1 MFCIASGYTA
11 GDRAMMGIQ
20 ADTRCHHKLCANRC
34 NVVAAQNDKYFLHC
48 CLDELCSHTLLLL
61 HKHTRSLHTKLSGNT
76 FVLCTYAGQG
86 TSAVLFDDKGRSIS
100 EKREAAQKRLRASLA
115 RRGIP
120 FGAA

>member
-1 MFCIASGYTA
+1 M
-11 GDRAMMGIQ
+11 R
-20 ADTRCHHKLCANRC
+20 N
-34 NVVAAQNDKYFLHC
+34 
-48 CLDELCSHTLLLL
+48 
-61 HKHTRSLHTKLSGNT
+61 LHTKLSGNT

>member
-1 MFCIASGYTA
+1 MPNWSPAGQQQQQQQQVLSQSGAVWEAEAA
-11 GDRAMMGIQ
+11 GSRVNDGRKRSH
-20 ADTRCHHKLCANRC
+20 DTM
-34 NVVAAQNDKYFLHC
+34 
-48 CLDELCSHTLLLL
+48 T
-61 HKHTRSLHTKLSGNT
+61 
-76 FVLCTYAGQG
+76 AGQG

>member
-1 MFCIASGYTA
+1 M
-11 GDRAMMGIQ
+11 
-20 ADTRCHHKLCANRC
+20 
-34 NVVAAQNDKYFLHC
+34 
-48 CLDELCSHTLLLL
+48 TLLLL
-61 HKHTRSLHTKLSGNT
+61 HKHTRSLYTELSSNP
-76 FVLCTYAGQG
+76 FALCTHAGQG